1 MAALPNSQSSAA
13 SAATASFAAALLA
26 PLLAFGG
33 MLPAAAADAT
43 RPVVVELFTS
53 QGCYSC
59 PPAEAFLGELAQRDD
74 LIALEFHVDYWDDL
88 VYGAAGRWK
97 DVFSDPAYTERQRRY
112 AQSMGSRRVYTPQMV
127 IDGTIEEVGSRRG
140 KVTRAI
146 ARARDQWDEAVV
158 VRVEPGASGGLAV
171 TIEGEAGTTSQVWL
185 ASFQRNGTTDVSAGE
200 NKGKRLVN
208 HNVVTELRQ
217 IGEWQG
223 QSLTL
228 ELPELR
234 LGPNEGCAVF
244 VQDRELGPILGA
256 AACPHLSS

>member
-1 MAALPNSQSSAA
+1 M
-13 SAATASFAAALLA
+13 
-26 PLLAFGG
+26 
-33 MLPAAAADAT
+33 
-43 RPVVVELFTS
+43 
-53 QGCYSC
+53 
-59 PPAEAFLGELAQRDD
+59 
-74 LIALEFHVDYWDDL
+74 
-88 VYGAAGRWK
+88 
-97 DVFSDPAYTERQRRY
+97 
-112 AQSMGSRRVYTPQMV
+112 
-127 IDGTIEEVGSRRG
+127 
-140 KVTRAI
+140 
-146 ARARDQWDEAVV
+146 
-158 VRVEPGASGGLAV
+158 RVEPGASGGLAV
-171 TIEGEAGTTSQVWL
+171 TIEGEAGATSQVWL